1 MKKRDH
7 EKLTHQNIQ
16 HVLELLSRESPI
28 TKKEACGILNI
39 SYNTTRLNNIIQEYK
54 DRIVYTEQRKNINK
68 GKKAQPHEIQTAIME
83 YLQGETISE
92 IAKGLYRSAGFIKS
106 ILERIGVPQ
115 RPPSVEE
122 RNQSAF
128 LPDSCVAEEFI
139 PDEKVWSAKYHAP
152 AIVDKEVEVESKYES
167 KGYAVYILE
176 KTEGVEAELLIGGF
190 YAYALACELGKL
202 THLEQYG
209 VNLKRI

>member
-1 MKKRDH
+1 MKKQDH
-7 EKLTHQNIQ
+7 EKLTTANIT
-16 HVLELLSRESPI
+16 HVITLLSAERPI
-28 TKKEACGILNI
+28 TKKEACEILNI
-39 SYNTTRLNNIIQEYK
+39 SYNTTRLARIIEEHNERAAYSEK
-54 DRIVYTEQRKNINK
+54 RKGMNK
-68 GKKAQPHEIQTAIME
+68 GKKAQPHEIQAAIMS
-83 YLQGETISE
+83 YLQGENVSE
-92 IAKGLYRSAGFIKS
+92 IAKSLYRSAGFVKS

-139 PDEKVWSAKYHAP
+139 PDEKVWSAKYHSP
-152 AIVDKEVEVESKYES
+152 AIIDKEIEVENKYES
-167 KGYAVYILE
+167 KGYSVYILE
-176 KTEGVEAELLIGGF
+176 KTEDLQIGGF

>member
-1 MKKRDH
+1 MTKIIEEHNEKVAYSEKR
-7 EKLTHQNIQ
+7 K
-16 HVLELLSRESPI
+16 
-28 TKKEACGILNI
+28 GM
-39 SYNTTRLNNIIQEYK
+39 
-54 DRIVYTEQRKNINK
+54 NK
-68 GKKAQPHEIQTAIME
+68 GKKAQPHEIQAAIMS
-83 YLQGETISE
+83 YLQGENVSE
-92 IAKGLYRSAGFIKS
+92 IAKSLYRSAGFVKS

-122 RNQSAF
+122 RNQPAF

>member
-1 MKKRDH
+1 M
-7 EKLTHQNIQ
+7 
-16 HVLELLSRESPI
+16 
-28 TKKEACGILNI
+28 
-39 SYNTTRLNNIIQEYK
+39 
-54 DRIVYTEQRKNINK
+54 NK
-68 GKKAQPHEIQTAIME
+68 GKKAQPHEIQAAIMS
-83 YLQGETISE
+83 YLQGENVSE
-92 IAKGLYRSAGFIKS
+92 IAKSLYRSAGFVKS

-139 PDEKVWSAKYHAP
+139 PDEKVWSAKYHSP
-152 AIVDKEVEVESKYES
+152 AIIDKEVEVENKYES
-167 KGYAVYILE
+167 KGYSVYILE